1 MPPVATR
8 PREVGWP
15 TGSRGARRYRPGVV
29 ATPSAPEPPDPPPPG
44 VDEVVA
50 LAAYEGRAARLV
62 VGLKHRNRRHR
73 LGRLA
78 AALAVRV
85 GGGWDVVTWVPTSP
99 SRRRAR
105 GFDQAE
111 LLARRVARE
120 VGLPVRRL
128 LTRSPGA
135 AQEGRSAV
143 ERRRRLPIAARHAVP
158 SAVVVV
164 DDVCT
169 TGATLASCA
178 AALEAAGAASV
189 VGLVLARAPDP
200 VDSCSSSRRSGP
212 TIVTRAEGGTTEPC

>member
-1 MPPVATR
+1 MLFPLCCVACGAPDVRLCARCAATLVAVGRLDPV
-8 PREVGWP
+8 
-15 TGSRGARRYRPGVV
+15 
-29 ATPSAPEPPDPPPPG
+29 PPG
-44 VDEVVA
+44 LTGAWALVDYAGAARPIVTALKRRRDVA
-50 LAAYEGRAARLV
+50 LADAVAPALGALLPRRLV
-62 VGLKHRNRRHR
+62 TAG
-73 LGRLA
+73 A
-78 AALAVRV
+78 M
-85 GGGWDVVTWVPTSP
+85 VTWAPTSAR
-99 SRRRAR
+99 RRRAR

-158 SAVVVV
+158 PAVVVV

-200 VDSCSSSRRSGP
+200 IDSCSSSRRSGP
-212 TIVTRAEGGTTEPC
+212 TIVTRAVGGTTEPC